1 MKKLN
6 YDVAKFLPDLDPEA
20 AGFAHGLNLL
30 LLAIAKTNP
39 SVSAL
44 LDEFT
49 AMHAEYLAE
58 IQALA
63 MESDQFVPAMEQF
76 SQSAKLVYK
85 RLSELDAE
93 QSAAM
98 RVADTHPASSA
109 RIH

>member
-1 MKKLN
+1 MKKSKHN
-6 YDVAKFLPDLDPEA
+6 VAGFLPDLALDS

-39 SVSAL
+39 SVGTL

-49 AMHAEYLAE
+49 AIHAEYLAE

-63 MESDQFVPAMEQF
+63 RKSDDYLDVLERF
-76 SQSAKLVYK
+76 SESAKLIYK
-85 RLSELDAE
+85 RLSALDAE

-98 RVADTHPASSA
+98 RSAEAHPGSSA

>member
-1 MKKLN
+1 MKKPK

-30 LLAIAKTNP
+30 MLAIAKTNP
-39 SVSAL
+39 AVGAL

-58 IQALA
+58 VQALA
-63 MESDQFVPAMEQF
+63 RESERLVPAMERF
-76 SQSAKLVYK
+76 SQSAKIIYQ

-98 RVADTHPASSA
+98 RVADAHPASSA